1 MDIRFATVSDTEGLI
16 NLRIEYLRTEGLMP
30 EDEAVIRAQLARY
43 IPENLGKSLFCA
55 VAQDGES
62 YIASAMLVI
71 KEKPGGIAFLNGIT
85 GEILS
90 VYTHPAYRRM
100 GIATKILSL
109 LLEQAKKEG
118 ACLLDLLAT
127 NDGYPLY
134 RQLGFEPRGND
145 HTPMRLIFKKQ

>member
-1 MDIRFATVSDTEGLI
+1 MNVRFATIRDTEGLI
-16 NLRIEYLRTEGLMP
+16 NLRIEYLRTQGLMP
-30 EDEAVIRAQLARY
+30 DDEAVIRNQLARY
-43 IPENLGKSLFCA
+43 IPESLGKSLFCA

-85 GEILS
+85 GEILA
-90 VYTHPAYRRM
+90 VYTHSAYRRK
-100 GIATKILSL
+100 GIATKMLGL
-109 LLEQAKKEG
+109 LLEKAKEEG
-118 ACLLDLLAT
+118 ACLVDLLAT

-145 HTPMRLIFKKQ
+145 YTPMRLILKK

>member
-1 MDIRFATVSDTEGLI
+1 MNVRFATIRDTEGLI
-16 NLRIEYLRTEGLMP
+16 NLRIEYLRTQGLMP
-30 EDEAVIRAQLARY
+30 DDEAVIRNQLARY
-43 IPENLGKSLFCA
+43 IPESLGKSLFCA

-90 VYTHPAYRRM
+90 VYTHSAYRRK
-100 GIATKILSL
+100 GIATKMLGL
-109 LLEQAKKEG
+109 LLEKAKEEG
-118 ACLLDLLAT
+118 ACLVDLLAT

-145 HTPMRLIFKKQ
+145 YTPMRLILKK

>member
-1 MDIRFATVSDTEGLI
+1 MNVRFAAARDTDGLI
-16 NLRIEYLRTEGLMP
+16 NLRIEYLRTQGLMP

-90 VYTHPAYRRM
+90 VYTHPAYRRK
-100 GIATKILSL
+100 GIAAKMLDL
-109 LLEQAKKEG
+109 LLEKAKEEG
-118 ACLLDLLAT
+118 ACLVDLLAT

-134 RQLGFEPRGND
+134 RKLGFEPRGND
-145 HTPMRLIFKKQ
+145 YTPMRLILKK

>member
-1 MDIRFATVSDTEGLI
+1 MNVRFATIRDTEGLI
-16 NLRIEYLRTEGLMP
+16 NLRIEYLRTQGLMP
-30 EDEAVIRAQLARY
+30 DDEAVIRNQLARY

-90 VYTHPAYRRM
+90 VYTHSAYRRK
-100 GIATKILSL
+100 GIATKMLGL
-109 LLEQAKKEG
+109 LLEKAKEEG
-118 ACLLDLLAT
+118 ACLVDLLAT

-145 HTPMRLIFKKQ
+145 YTPMRLILKN